1 MELSFLSRTTSI
13 SNSFQPKSDS
23 SNKTSLVGDNFSPL
37 STIVINSFSS
47 YATPPPDPPSV
58 KEALIMIG
66 YPIRLTISK
75 DSSKL

>member
-23 SNKTSLVGDNFSPL
+23 SNKTSLVGDNFNPL
-37 STIVINSFSS
+37 STIVMNSFSS